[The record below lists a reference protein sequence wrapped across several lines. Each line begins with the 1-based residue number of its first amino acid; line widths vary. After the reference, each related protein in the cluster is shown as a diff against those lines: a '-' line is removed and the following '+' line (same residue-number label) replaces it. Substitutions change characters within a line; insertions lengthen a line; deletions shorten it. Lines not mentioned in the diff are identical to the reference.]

1 MRVSELTI
9 ELMKIDSTSGNEGRL
24 AGFIADYLDEAG
36 WKLDFQ
42 KVSDTQSNVIAYRE
56 PVPDIWFSTH
66 LDTVPPFIYPTEDA
80 ENIYGRGACD
90 AKGIIASQITAAES
104 LWENEK
110 LPVGLLFTVEEET
123 SSAGAKMANTHPLAE
138 FCRYLV
144 NGEPTENKL
153 AIGSKGTLRLKILAE
168 GKAGHSAYPEFGESA
183 IDKILE
189 VLVDLKN
196 TKLPS
201 DPFFGDTT
209 VNIGEI
215 SGGLALNVIA
225 PKAEAGLAIRLTTP
239 KKTIIEAIESIVR
252 GRARLEILSCSEPIK
267 LLPLDGFEQTVVRFT
282 TDIPYLT
289 NWGKPLLIGPGSIL
303 NAHTENEFISKQEL
317 SDAVMLYRKIA
328 LSLAEK

>member
-1 MRVSELTI
+1 
-9 ELMKIDSTSGNEGRL
+9 
-24 AGFIADYLDEAG
+24 
-36 WKLDFQ
+36 
-42 KVSDTQSNVIAYRE
+42 
-56 PVPDIWFSTH
+56 
-66 LDTVPPFIYPTEDA
+66 
-80 ENIYGRGACD
+80 
-90 AKGIIASQITAAES
+90 
-104 LWENEK
+104 
-110 LPVGLLFTVEEET
+110 
-123 SSAGAKMANTHPLAE
+123 
-138 FCRYLV
+138 
-144 NGEPTENKL
+144 
-153 AIGSKGTLRLKILAE
+153 
-168 GKAGHSAYPEFGESA
+168 
-183 IDKILE
+183 
-189 VLVDLKN
+189 
-196 TKLPS
+196 
-201 DPFFGDTT
+201 